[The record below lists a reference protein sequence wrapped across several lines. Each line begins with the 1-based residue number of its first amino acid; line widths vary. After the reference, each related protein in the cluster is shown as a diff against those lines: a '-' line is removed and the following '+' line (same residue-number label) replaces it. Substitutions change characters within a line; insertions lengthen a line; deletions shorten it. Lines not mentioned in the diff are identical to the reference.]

1 MGCCASEQAGLETER
16 RQGSAGKVTKSGAA
30 MGKGGKLPK
39 LKYFSAYGLGEPIRM
54 MLNHAGVPFEDIHID
69 GAQFREMKE
78 KGELPGGQVPIWI
91 DEQGRTF
98 NQVKAIMIY
107 LGKIHGYYPEDPW
120 DAYED
125 DWALA
130 NHADLWGLDFGP
142 KFLKDELEQSD
153 IDHVVT
159 KFEKWNKVVDKKLQD
174 LGARKF
180 IGGKKPT
187 VGDFMTFSIYCNF
200 VFNENTRSPAMRAKL
215 QALANETPAVK
226 AYVKRMQEENK
237 AHLANRHKSSL

>member
-1 MGCCASEQAGLETER
+1 M
-16 RQGSAGKVTKSGAA
+16 TKSGAS

-39 LKYFSAYGLGEPIRM
+39 LKYFSAYGLGAPIRM
-54 MLNHAGVPFEDIHID
+54 MLNHAGVAFEDIHID
-69 GAQFREMKE
+69 GAKFKEMKE
-78 KGELPGGQVPIWI
+78 NGELPGGQVPIWI
-91 DEQGRTF
+91 DEEGRTF

-130 NHADLWGLDFGP
+130 NQADLWGPDFGL
-142 KFLKDELEQSD
+142 KFLKDELEQAD
-153 IDHVVT
+153 IDHVVN
-159 KFEKWNKVVDKKLQD
+159 KFTKWNKVVEAKLAD

-180 IGGKKPT
+180 IGGKKPS
-187 VGDFMTFSIYCNF
+187 VGDFMTFAMYSNF
-200 VFNENTRSPAMRAKL
+200 VFNENTRIASMRATL
-215 QALANETPAVK
+215 QSKVDDTPHVK
-226 AYVKRMQEENK
+226 AWVQRMQEENK